1 MVAIFFDD
9 EVMDFFGCFDEVMDF
24 FGGFDEVM
32 ENDGD
37 DNHDLL
43 MYAWNDL

>member
-1 MVAIFFDD
+1 LYDAMVAIFFD
-9 EVMDFFGCFDEVMDF
+9 DEVMDF